1 MENSHLVDSFS
12 KSGKAT
18 TTPQNVSPVTPLSKE
33 VMNKGG
39 NPFLCNTIPWLAK
52 FKCFCVDLASKNS
65 LFS

>member
-1 MENSHLVDSFS
+1 MENSHLVDSVS

-39 NPFLCNTIPWLAK
+39 NPFL
-52 FKCFCVDLASKNS
+52 
-65 LFS
+65 